1 MNKPS
6 NQSNNDEQKNED
18 RSIPQEK
25 ILHIETKPYKF
36 PDRKPLERALGRILA
51 GQPVDS
57 IDHKAIVSNEELA
70 VEYAAELLDAG
81 RPLGEDVRAVLLSSP
96 INALDFAKGCR
107 ARGLPVAPEFIETI
121 RSGKF
126 EKNSWELY
134 ENMKLNPEKVLREW
148 MKATG
153 LKRPIWVDG
162 EIGRQGV
169 QMFMM
174 WEQER
179 LAYFSTEDNLQPL
192 IGLSENGEIFEI
204 SESEGDTELGSSYDF
219 CQDAASFDKVLRENG
234 WNKLPPFRA

>member
-1 MNKPS
+1 MNKPP
-6 NQSNNDEQKNED
+6 NQGNNDEQKNED

-25 ILHIETKPYKF
+25 ILHIETEPYEF
-36 PDRKPLERALGRILA
+36 PDRKPLERALGKILA

-57 IDHKAIVSNEELA
+57 IDHKTIVSNEELA

-81 RPLGEDVRAVLLSSP
+81 KPLGEDVRAVLLSSP
-96 INALDFAKGCR
+96 RNALDFAKGCR
-107 ARGLPVAPEFIETI
+107 ARGLAVAPEFIEKI

-126 EKNSWELY
+126 QKNSWELY

-169 QMFMM
+169 QMIILMG
-174 WEQER
+174 QR
-179 LAYFSTEDNLQPL
+179 LAYFAVEDNVVPQ
-192 IGLSENGEIFEI
+192 IGLTENGEIYEI
-204 SESEGDTELGSSYDF
+204 DDYDGDDVLGSFYGS
-219 CQDAASFDKVLRENG
+219 CQDAAGFDKVLREKG
-234 WNKLPPFRA
+234 WNELPPFRA

>member
-81 RPLGEDVRAVLLSSP
+81 RPLGEDVQAVLLSSP

-169 QMFMM
+169 QMLVM

-179 LAYFSTEDNLQPL
+179 LAYFAVEDNLVPQ
-192 IGLSENGEIFEI
+192 IGLTENGEIYEVDDYD
-204 SESEGDTELGSSYDF
+204 GDDVLGSFYGS
-219 CQDAASFDKVLRENG
+219 CQDAAGFDKVLREKG
-234 WNKLPPFRA
+234 WNELPPFRA

>member
-1 MNKPS
+1 MNKPP

-18 RSIPQEK
+18 QSIPQEK

-57 IDHKAIVSNEELA
+57 IDHNAIVSNEELA

-96 INALDFAKGCR
+96 RNALDFAKGCR
-107 ARGLPVAPEFIETI
+107 ARGLLVATEFIEKIQT
-121 RSGKF
+121 GKC
-126 EKNSWELY
+126 EKYSWERY
-134 ENMKLNPEKVLREW
+134 EKMKLNPEKVLREW
-148 MKATG
+148 MKGTG

-162 EIGRQGV
+162 EIGRQGA
-169 QMFMM
+169 QMIMM
-174 WEQER
+174 EQR
-179 LAYFSTEDNLQPL
+179 LAYFSTEDNFEPL

-204 SESEGDTELGSSYDF
+204 SEYEGDTELGTSYATF
-219 CQDAASFDKVLRENG
+219 CHDAASFDEVLRNEG
-234 WNKLPPFRA
+234 WNELPPFRA